1 MVLRND
7 PRIVAI
13 AMSLKLSREML
24 PYADE
29 MARLYREGKGYDE
42 IAETFFPDHSYPKM
56 IYSAIRK
63 LFHGHSGGMGVEA
76 FEGIIPKDEL
86 KQLERSHKALNGNR
100 MYSEKRGIH
109 SLGYEERS
117 KSGMIGGKKSG
128 RKSVEER
135 TGIHALTRGERA
147 ENSRKLH
154 QSRGIVL
161 WTEEELSATN
171 AYAQNPEY
179 RRDFTSLASRI
190 NLEYHEGR
198 EVRDAVT
205 LKSALARYR
214 RSQKSR

>member
-7 PRIVAI
+7 PQIVAL
-13 AMSLKLSREML
+13 ALSLKLTREML

-29 MARLYREGKGYDE
+29 MARLYRNGASYEQ
-42 IAETFFPDHSYPKM
+42 IAETFFPDSKYPG
-56 IYSAIRK
+56 IVHSAIRK
-63 LFHGHSGGMGVEA
+63 LFYGSPGGMGVEA
-76 FEGIIPKDEL
+76 FEGFIPEDEL
-86 KQLERSHKALNGNR
+86 KKLETMHRRNTGNR
-100 MYSEKRGIH
+100 MLLEGKGIH
-109 SLGYEERS
+109 SMDREERS
-117 KSGMIGGKKSG
+117 RSGKIGGKRSG

-135 TGIHALTRGERA
+135 TGIHALTREERA
-147 ENSRKLH
+147 ENSRRLH

-171 AYAQNPEY
+171 SYAKSPEY

-190 NLEYHEGR
+190 NSEYHEGK

-214 RSQKSR
+214 RSQKNR